1 MRRNCYETAHADTY
15 ALDTI
20 VHVLCDCFGIFLET
34 SMNVRK
40 LREPPMALMTT
51 DVRMIQISKEMFPP
65 HSVLTQ
71 WVTIGEYN
79 LGLLLVNATLQ

>member
-1 MRRNCYETAHADTY
+1 
-15 ALDTI
+15 
-20 VHVLCDCFGIFLET
+20 
-34 SMNVRK
+34 MNVRK

-71 WVTIGEYN
+71 LVTIGEYN